1 MLPDRP
7 RILVTQPSVSPARE
21 AVLVES
27 SCLEVKIRARRYSNI
42 DCMRVE
48 QDVWGRSEIT
58 LATQNVKYGQFQ
70 ICRDRGSIFRVLIGS

>member
-1 MLPDRP
+1 MPSGQT
-7 RILVTQPSVSPARE
+7 RIFVTQPGVSPARE
-21 AVLVES
+21 VVSVES

-58 LATQNVKYGQFQ
+58 LATQNVKYGHIQ
-70 ICRDRGSIFRVLIGS
+70 IWRDRGSVFRVLIGS